1 MKRPVR
7 PVAKATPEPLDPTR
21 GPGKPPRAQRD
32 PGCELPDDLTLTLSP
47 IGVVRSPFIMREE
60 APRQA
65 NVGEPVRGTIV
76 LKRTIR
82 GSGAQNLL
90 KDLIGFSH
98 LIVLYWFH
106 HSHGWRPQLVPPRDT
121 VKRGLFATR
130 APDRPNPIGFSVLR
144 IEDVYGIRIDVSG
157 LDLLDGTPVLDLK
170 PYIPAYD
177 SFPDASAGWVD
188 ALANPGPDHRMRY
201 DGPGQRARDGDIA

>member
-1 MKRPVR
+1 MKP
-7 PVAKATPEPLDPTR
+7 PLEPLDPTR
-21 GPGKPPRAQRD
+21 GRDKPPRAQRD
-32 PGCELPDDLTLTLSP
+32 PGCELPADLTLTLSP
-47 IGVVRSPFIMREE
+47 IGVVRSPFIMRED

-65 NVGEPVRGTIV
+65 NVGDPVRGTIV
-76 LKRTIR
+76 LKRMIR
-82 GSGAQNLL
+82 GSGAQNML

-130 APDRPNPIGFSVLR
+130 APDRPNPIGMSVLK

-157 LDLLDGTPVLDLK
+157 IDLLDGTPVLDLK

-177 SFPDASAGWVD
+177 SFPAATAGWVD

-201 DGPGQRARDGDIA
+201 DGPGQRARDGETA